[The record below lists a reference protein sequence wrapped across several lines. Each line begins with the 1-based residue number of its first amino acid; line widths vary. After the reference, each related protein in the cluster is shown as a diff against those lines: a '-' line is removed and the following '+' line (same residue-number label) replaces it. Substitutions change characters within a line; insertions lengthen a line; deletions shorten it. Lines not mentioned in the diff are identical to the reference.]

1 MADEHFSFDS
11 YCSKHRLFLASVN
24 LELDLNHNFNY
35 RIIMR
40 FNISGYDLTNAESWL
55 IILVY
60 VGFSLYSSYSLIA
73 LLRHIYRQDNAI
85 EDESLEVNN

>member
-1 MADEHFSFDS
+1 
-11 YCSKHRLFLASVN
+11 
-24 LELDLNHNFNY
+24 
-35 RIIMR
+35 MR